1 MGLVRGSFTE
11 WPPCPLPKAR
21 SRRQNNRAVVTESLL
36 TVSAVFVYLGTLDFF
51 FFFFLTRN
59 LNHILFAIFQKDV
72 AMWLPFYKLL
82 NKTVSGSQLC
92 LKNNGFGAQASLLRT
107 PRTVTKAKKNPVQS
121 WLTATCSGKSQ
132 DPSVSTEGLF
142 PFCWDGSDF
151 GPAALLICTSALRL
165 LTLLEWKRSSGKA
178 GMKTITSGILPSARD

>member
-1 MGLVRGSFTE
+1 MATLPSTQSKKQKTKQQSCGHRKPVNCIGCLCLFGNSGL
-11 WPPCPLPKAR
+11 L
-21 SRRQNNRAVVTESLL
+21 
-36 TVSAVFVYLGTLDFF
+36 
-51 FFFFLTRN
+51 FFFLTRN

-107 PRTVTKAKKNPVQS
+107 PRTVTKAEKNPVQS

-132 DPSVSTEGLF
+132 DPNVSTEGLF
-142 PFCWDGSDF
+142 PFCWDGSEF